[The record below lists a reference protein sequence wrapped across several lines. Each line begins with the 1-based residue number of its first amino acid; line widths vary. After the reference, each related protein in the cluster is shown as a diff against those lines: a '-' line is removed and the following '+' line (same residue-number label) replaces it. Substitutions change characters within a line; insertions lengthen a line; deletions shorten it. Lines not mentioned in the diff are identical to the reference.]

1 MLDNFLTAVNA
12 VMPFILYMGL
22 GYLIVRTKTA
32 DEAFL
37 NKLNSMVFKA
47 FFPVMLFNNF
57 YTMDL
62 SQGIGGTMA
71 LFAVGAILAVTGL
84 AFLTISRTKLPD
96 KRKGVVIQ
104 ALFRGNAA
112 LFALPLAESVCGAA
126 GRTAASVMVAVA
138 VPMFNVLAVIIL
150 EKYSGGKTGV
160 LTLLKKVVTNPLI
173 LGAAVGLIFLLLKIK
188 LPVFITKPVSA
199 VSSATTPLALMA
211 LGGTLHFASVKDNRR
226 ILGTTI
232 GVRLLVIPALILAAS
247 LLFTMTDAER
257 FSMFTA
263 FASPVAVSSYTMA
276 ANMGSDGELAGQMV
290 CVSTVVSLVTM
301 FLWILFFKSMGLV

>member
-1 MLDNFLTAVNA
+1 
-12 VMPFILYMGL
+12 
-22 GYLIVRTKTA
+22 
-32 DEAFL
+32 
-37 NKLNSMVFKA
+37 
-47 FFPVMLFNNF
+47 
-57 YTMDL
+57 
-62 SQGIGGTMA
+62 
-71 LFAVGAILAVTGL
+71 
-84 AFLTISRTKLPD
+84 
-96 KRKGVVIQ
+96 
-104 ALFRGNAA
+104 
-112 LFALPLAESVCGAA
+112 
-126 GRTAASVMVAVA
+126 
-138 VPMFNVLAVIIL
+138 MFNVLAVIIL

-290 CVSTVVSLVTM
+290 CVSTVVSLMTM